1 MKQGKITEITKVNE
15 WDWPHWKLYYI
26 DMKLDNGETISLGKK
41 KADAFK
47 VWDAVCYEDYTDAK
61 GRTKQREVKDE
72 QPVKKTYNTDSYW
85 KWAMAWM
92 SIKTAFE
99 INYDPKKENFQ
110 ETIALAHRI
119 YEEAMAMLNE
129 WEEPKESAKDD
140 ALPF

>member
-1 MKQGKITEITKVNE
+1 
-15 WDWPHWKLYYI
+15 
-26 DMKLDNGETISLGKK
+26 
-41 KADAFK
+41 
-47 VWDAVCYEDYTDAK
+47 
-61 GRTKQREVKDE
+61 
-72 QPVKKTYNTDSYW
+72 
-85 KWAMAWM
+85 M

-129 WEEPKESAKDD
+129 TEEPKESAKDD

>member
-47 VWDAVCYEDYTDAK
+47 VWDVVCYEDYTDAK

-72 QPVKKTYNTDSYW
+72 QPIKKSFNSDNNKGAVVW
-85 KWAMAWM
+85 MALK
-92 SIKTAFE
+92 IAFE
-99 INYDPKKENFQ
+99 CYYDKKQENFN
-110 ETIALAHRI
+110 ETVALAQRI
-119 YEEAMAMLNE
+119 VDVAMEMMGTTEEI
-129 WEEPKESAKDD
+129 KESAKDD